1 MSVDTNEFFREVTL
15 RLCRN
20 LEIEKG
26 LQECVEYIAKYI
38 PVDVMYLQRYE
49 PELNAMRI
57 VARARENMCELMD
70 LLVPFDEDSTNK
82 LIELAK
88 VWRAGEMPAVLTLN
102 KPLEEPVTRLM
113 QSSLD
118 EPPSSAL
125 SMPLT
130 LEDKIMGTLVVLA
143 EGDNR
148 YNEYHTQLYA
158 TLKEPFFI
166 AMSNTLKHREVLQLK
181 DLLADDNRYL
191 HSELKRHSGDEIIGA
206 NFGLKDVMHKVQHV
220 AGLHSPVLL
229 LGETGVGKDVV
240 ANIIHDLSAHSKG
253 SFISVNCGAIPE
265 SLIDSE
271 LFGHEKG
278 AFTGALA
285 QKRGRFERADKG
297 TIFLDEIGELPLQA
311 QVRLLKVLQN
321 KEIERVGGVKTIS
334 LDLRVIAATN
344 RDLEKMVQDGD
355 FREDLWFRL
364 NVFPIKIPPLRERKQ
379 DIVALLQ
386 HFVIQKA
393 SELNLP
399 SIPEVEPGSTEIL
412 MNYEWPGNVR
422 ELSNIVERAMIIN
435 PSGPLEFSQLITTRE
450 SKSFETIMQTSLS
463 RNLDQLIA
471 SHIQNVVNET
481 KGKIHGPGGA
491 AEILGVNPSS
501 LRNKMN
507 KFGIKYGRSFES

>member
-1 MSVDTNEFFREVTL
+1 MSVDINEFFREVTL

-26 LQECVEYIAKYI
+26 LQDCVAYLANHI

-57 VARARENMCELMD
+57 VARARENNCELMD
-70 LLVPFDEDSTNK
+70 LLIPFDEDSTQK

-88 VWRAGEMPAVLTLN
+88 VWRAGEMPTVLTIN
-102 KPLEEPVTRLM
+102 KPLEEPVTILM
-113 QSSLD
+113 QSSLG

-130 LEDKIMGTLVVLA
+130 LKDKIMGTLVVLA
-143 EGDNR
+143 EGDDR
-148 YNEYHTQLYA
+148 YNEYHTQLYT
-158 TLKEPFFI
+158 TLKEPFFV

-191 HSELKRHSGDEIIGA
+191 YSELRRIAGDQIIGA
-206 NFGLKDVMHKVQHV
+206 NFGLRDVMEKVRQV
-220 AGLHSPVLL
+220 AYLHSPVLL
-229 LGETGVGKDVV
+229 LGETGVGKDVI
-240 ANIIHDLSAHSKG
+240 ANIIHDSSPHSKG
-253 SFISVNCGAIPE
+253 AFISVNCGAIPE

-297 TIFLDEIGELPLQA
+297 TIFLDEIAELPLQA
-311 QVRLLKVLQN
+311 QVRLLKVLQD
-321 KEIERVGGVKTIS
+321 KEIERVGGVKIIP

-344 RDLEKMVQDGD
+344 RDLEKMVHDGE

-379 DIVALLQ
+379 DIVAMLQ
-386 HFVIQKA
+386 HFINLKA
-393 SELNLP
+393 RELNLP
-399 SIPEVEPGSTEIL
+399 QIPAVKRESTQLL
-412 MNYEWPGNVR
+412 MSYDWPGNVR
-422 ELSNIVERAMIIN
+422 ELSNIVERAIIIN
-435 PSGPLEFSQLITTRE
+435 PQGPLDFTQLIPKGKHVAHDSNQPVSST
-450 SKSFETIMQTSLS
+450 K
-463 RNLDQLIA
+463 NLDKLIA
-471 SHIQNVVNET
+471 SHIQSIVNET
-481 KGKIHGPGGA
+481 KGKIHGSGGA

-507 KFGIKYGRSFES
+507 KYGIKYGRSFES